1 MVRETIQ
8 WAVGKLKKGADVI
21 SGRGIW
27 PLGLI
32 WDKISAGTPAPFNYL
47 FSGYRWIQLLSYPN
61 MMQGMISR
69 DKILCSGTANELSVL
84 YDII

>member
-1 MVRETIQ
+1 MVLETIQ

-32 WDKISAGTPAPFNYL
+32 WDKISARTPAPFNYF
-47 FSGYRWIQLLSYPN
+47 FSGYRWIQLLSY
-61 MMQGMISR
+61 MT
-69 DKILCSGTANELSVL
+69 K
-84 YDII
+84 YDAGHDIKRQDSSLWNSK